1 MDSPSPPPLAHVPG
15 TFAMRSFGIVRR
27 KFVAEFDTTLGSV
40 SCVEFCNKWA
50 ASLADL
56 SPRNRLQPFC
66 SGGLSVRTS
75 ASSKARTT
83 RGRRR
88 GGSFSNS
95 KRRYSS
101 MKRQSLGFAC
111 LLQAL
116 RPAFRNVFRK
126 LERIVVLANT
136 KDMNLTSSANL
147 IFRRRLLLD
156 IVLLDID
163 SERDPCFISS
173 NHRFNA
179 ATSYPCV
186 IPDLICSSAHNLQS
200 TTFRLLLRRL
210 QRK

>member
-1 MDSPSPPPLAHVPG
+1 
-15 TFAMRSFGIVRR
+15 
-27 KFVAEFDTTLGSV
+27 
-40 SCVEFCNKWA
+40 
-50 ASLADL
+50 
-56 SPRNRLQPFC
+56 
-66 SGGLSVRTS
+66 
-75 ASSKARTT
+75 
-83 RGRRR
+83 
-88 GGSFSNS
+88 
-95 KRRYSS
+95 

-111 LLQAL
+111 LLLAL

-186 IPDLICSSAHNLQS
+186 IPDLICSSANNLQS
-200 TTFRLLLRRL
+200 MTFRLLPRRL